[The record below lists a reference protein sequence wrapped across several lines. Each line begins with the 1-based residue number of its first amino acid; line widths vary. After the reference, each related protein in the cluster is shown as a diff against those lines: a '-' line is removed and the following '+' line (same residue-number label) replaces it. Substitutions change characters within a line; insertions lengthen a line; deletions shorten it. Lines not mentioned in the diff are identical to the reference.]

1 MEECLYNYVINI
13 LNQLIQIKFLQLI
26 IHGQIFE
33 KTTLCFAWNKF
44 NNFIKNNVKKKYFKN
59 YL

>member
-33 KTTLCFAWNKF
+33 KTTLCFA
-44 NNFIKNNVKKKYFKN
+44 
-59 YL
+59 